1 MAGKFIPNPAG
12 IAQLLQSPT
21 GDIGIF
27 FALLT
32 EEVESL
38 AESYCPEDTG
48 DLSTSISGSVITP
61 PLRGEVKAGGDSA
74 PYVMSVHE
82 GTQPHEITP
91 KTAQYLQFPNQAGEM
106 VYAKRVFHPGTKANP
121 FLWEALRDVIMTYAR

>member
-82 GTQPHEITP
+82 GTQPHE
-91 KTAQYLQFPNQAGEM
+91 
-106 VYAKRVFHPGTKANP
+106 RVFHPGTKANP